1 MLLIRSIKN
10 KILSFIN
17 MTKYK
22 QRVREYMFLVTKF
35 RVVQHM
41 KFNFSQDKNIK
52 QAIYINMFFSF
63 SYPENRKQKATCP
76 SEEMT
81 AICVP
86 SGKWATVPT
95 DKLSEVFLLVKIIND
110 LTRSAVRRQL
120 LFFLI
125 FPYFYIH
132 MYIYIFVSFKLLQL
146 MVLDFKNIDIIQ
158 NNFKINKTMFKTGIK
173 GWSSVVQ
180 LFERSV
186 GDCIVLPFRHLPG
199 VKVYIRL
206 TELHIHVVNLLMNN
220 SLPLSPSNPTLC
232 KFWV

>member
-22 QRVREYMFLVTKF
+22 QRIREYMFLVTKF

-52 QAIYINMFFSF
+52 QAIYIYMFFSF

-95 DKLSEVFLLVKIIND
+95 NKLSEVFLLVKIIND

-120 LFFLI
+120 LFFLN
-125 FPYFYIH
+125 FSSLLYTH
-132 MYIYIFVSFKLLQL
+132 VYIFVSFKLLQL

-173 GWSSVVQ
+173 GGSSVVQ